1 MGRVLINLVEN
12 AGKVHIDLKTA
23 AQFAMKV
30 EAIEKHNYDKFIRL
44 METSKEDAEQV
55 LLRDPYSLWILP
67 DKTRIKKF
75 EKSFEA
81 MVDFFL
87 AAQIKWDEESADL
100 KRSFLKLVEETKAY
114 VNAVT
119 EDLQNLLRIGTIAT
133 GIGSLVEWRTSFF
146 TKIFK
151 LAIKYFRVFQN
162 LTQPFLQNLVNI
174 GRLMF
179 PAVEVAVMEA
189 IVYAQVV
196 GFALYLGYRLCP
208 VIMDMFRSA
217 VVYLQKIMLDDNTAL
232 YYKEFLQLFKTVD
245 PNFVPLQLLNLI
257 SN

>member
-1 MGRVLINLVEN
+1 MGRVLIDLVEN

-30 EAIEKHNYDKFIRL
+30 KAIEEHNYDKFIRL
-44 METSKEDAEQV
+44 MKTSKEDAEQV

-67 DKTRIKKF
+67 DKSRLKKF
-75 EKSFEA
+75 QKSFEA

-87 AAQIKWDEESADL
+87 AAQINWDEDSADL

-114 VNAVT
+114 VNSVT
-119 EDLQNLLRIGTIAT
+119 EDLQMLLGAGTIT
-133 GIGSLVEWRTSFF
+133 IGIGSIIEWRTGFF

-151 LAIKYFRVFQN
+151 LAIKHFRVFQN
-162 LTQPFLQNLVNI
+162 LTQTFLQNLVTI

-189 IVYAQVV
+189 IVSALVV
-196 GFALYLGYRLCP
+196 CFALYLGYKLAP
-208 VIMDMFRSA
+208 VIMDMFESA
-217 VVYLQKIMLDDNTAL
+217 VVFLQKIILDGNTAF
-232 YYKEFLQLFKTVD
+232 YYKQFLQLFKTVD
-245 PNFVPLQLLNLI
+245 SNFDSLQLLNLI